1 VARIPSQGSPTL
13 PPRFD
18 EEYARAL
25 RGLRSALEVL
35 VRSAGGDPAKP
46 QELARRFGLNKN
58 LAWKAS
64 RLVGAEEPAAALRF
78 LPGVSGMAI
87 LRQRLEVAGEVP
99 LADFDRAWTRFN
111 AMLARHAGDRT
122 TLEMMVTGSVGEGPD
137 PTALIQARRQ
147 AFLGNAAVFGVQTRV
162 QHVVFAV
169 APSPEDP
176 SRADLMLVMGLV
188 DFRRTRPEAR
198 WLLSTLQN
206 FYAEDGTRA
215 LPDYRF
221 LEPPGEDTHGV
232 PLLREFCSQP
242 LPQVEI
248 RQLEKELRYELP
260 GGIIGNQ
267 SRQSAYFGLL
277 NRPAGPARSS
287 AEGGRCELA
296 TNLLTPAEILQFDL
310 LVDERLGWTKAPEAG
325 LYGRM
330 DGRPP
335 YGHEERIGRS
345 LSLIERPVDLG
356 LGLEGLTSAHVARC
370 RELIADV
377 MVRAEMDVNR
387 CRTWR
392 LTLPFPPTPAT
403 CILGIELPR

>member
-1 VARIPSQGSPTL
+1 VARIPNQGSPTL

-18 EEYARAL
+18 EEYAHAL
-25 RGLRSALEVL
+25 RGLRSALEIV
-35 VRSAGGDPAKP
+35 VRAAGGDPAKP
-46 QELARRFGLNKN
+46 QELARQFGLNKN

-78 LPGVSGMAI
+78 LPGASGMAI
-87 LRQRLEVAGEVP
+87 LRQRLEIAGEAS
-99 LADFDRAWTRFN
+99 LTEFDRALSRFN
-111 AMLARHAGDRT
+111 AMLARHAGDRM
-122 TLEMMVTGSVGEGPD
+122 TLEMMVTGSASETLD

-169 APSPEDP
+169 APSAVDP
-176 SRADLMLVMGLV
+176 ARADLMLAMGLV
-188 DFRRTRPEAR
+188 DFRRTRPDAR

-206 FYAEDGTRA
+206 FHAEDGTRA

-221 LEPPGEDTHGV
+221 LEEPGADTNGV

-242 LPQVEI
+242 PPLVEI
-248 RQLEKELRYELP
+248 RELEKELRYELP
-260 GGIIGNQ
+260 GGVIGNQ
-267 SRQSAYFGLL
+267 SRQTAYFGLL
-277 NRPAGPARSS
+277 NRPAGPSRSS
-287 AEGGRCELA
+287 AQGGRCELA

-310 LVDERLGWTKAPEAG
+310 LVDERLGWSNPPEAG

-335 YGHEERIGRS
+335 YGQEERDGRS
-345 LSLIERPVDLG
+345 LPLVERPVNLG
-356 LGLEGLTSAHVARC
+356 VGFDGLTSAHVARC

-377 MVRAEMDVNR
+377 MMRAQMDANR
-387 CRTWR
+387 CRAWR

-403 CILGIELPR
+403 CILSIELPR